1 MEDTATERSFD
12 GCDEPCNSVCSSLYQ
27 EMSDKYYALEVLKK
41 NIFLNFKFIF
51 IFQSVVTSLSKK
63 INDLDLHRKI
73 EDLQN
78 QLNTTTLNQN
88 ASISNC
94 NTKVFDIIA
103 KIEGINVKIK
113 GFLLIEKLFRK

>member
-1 MEDTATERSFD
+1 
-12 GCDEPCNSVCSSLYQ
+12 
-27 EMSDKYYALEVLKK
+27 
-41 NIFLNFKFIF
+41 
-51 IFQSVVTSLSKK
+51 VVTSLSKK

-78 QLNTTTLNQN
+78 QLTTTTKNQN
-88 ASISNC
+88 LSISNC